1 MYKTQSLCYN
11 SQNPTKGKI
20 MLSVQEKSRTN
31 IYVDVN
37 IKEQAKDIF
46 NQYGLSLSQAVN
58 IFLTQSV
65 LNRGLPFDV
74 KIPNDETLQA
84 MKDVETGENYEDV
97 TLEDLKK

>member
-1 MYKTQSLCYN
+1 
-11 SQNPTKGKI
+11 
-20 MLSVQEKSRTN
+20 MLSVQQKSRTN
-31 IYVDVN
+31 IYLDVN
-37 IKEQAKDIF
+37 IKDQAKEIF

-65 LNRGLPFDV
+65 LNRGIPFNV

-84 MKDVETGENYEDV
+84 MRDVETGENYEDV

>member
-1 MYKTQSLCYN
+1 
-11 SQNPTKGKI
+11 
-20 MLSVQEKSRTN
+20 MLSVQAKSRTN
-31 IYVDVN
+31 VYVDVN
-37 IKEQAKDIF
+37 IKDQAKEIF
-46 NQYGLSLSQAVN
+46 NNYGLSLSQAVN

-84 MKDVETGENYEDV
+84 MQDVESGENYEDV

>member
-1 MYKTQSLCYN
+1 
-11 SQNPTKGKI
+11 
-20 MLSVQEKSRTN
+20 MLVAQEKSRTN
-31 IYVDVN
+31 IYLDTN
-37 IKEQAKDIF
+37 IKDQAKEIF

-84 MKDVETGENYEDV
+84 MRDVETGKNYEDV
-97 TLEDLKK
+97 TLEDLK

>member
-1 MYKTQSLCYN
+1 M
-11 SQNPTKGKI
+11 I
-20 MLSVQEKSRTN
+20 MLSVQQKSRTN
-31 IYVDVN
+31 IYLDVN
-37 IKEQAKDIF
+37 IKDQAKEIF

-65 LNRGLPFDV
+65 LNRGIPFNV

-84 MKDVETGENYEDV
+84 MKDVETGENYEDI

>member
-1 MYKTQSLCYN
+1 
-11 SQNPTKGKI
+11 
-20 MLSVQEKSRTN
+20 MLAVQEKSRTN
-31 IYVDVN
+31 IYVDV
-37 IKEQAKDIF
+37 KMKDQAKEIF

>member
-1 MYKTQSLCYN
+1 
-11 SQNPTKGKI
+11 

-37 IKEQAKDIF
+37 IKDQAKDIF

-84 MKDVETGENYEDV
+84 MRDVETGKNYEDV
-97 TLEDLKK
+97 TLEDLK

>member
-1 MYKTQSLCYN
+1 
-11 SQNPTKGKI
+11 

-37 IKEQAKDIF
+37 IKDQAKDIF

-84 MKDVETGENYEDV
+84 MQDVETGENYEDV

>member
-1 MYKTQSLCYN
+1 
-11 SQNPTKGKI
+11 
-20 MLSVQEKSRTN
+20 MLSIQQKSRTN

-37 IKEQAKDIF
+37 IKDQAKEIF

-74 KIPNDETLQA
+74 KIPNDETLEA
-84 MKDVETGENYEDV
+84 IRDVETGNNYEDV
-97 TLEDLKK
+97 TLEDLKNSYAD

>member
-1 MYKTQSLCYN
+1 
-11 SQNPTKGKI
+11 
-20 MLSVQEKSRTN
+20 MLSVQQKSRTN
-31 IYVDVN
+31 IYLDVN
-37 IKEQAKDIF
+37 IKNQAKEIF

-65 LNRGLPFDV
+65 LNRGIPFNI

-84 MKDVETGENYEDV
+84 MRDVETGENYEDI